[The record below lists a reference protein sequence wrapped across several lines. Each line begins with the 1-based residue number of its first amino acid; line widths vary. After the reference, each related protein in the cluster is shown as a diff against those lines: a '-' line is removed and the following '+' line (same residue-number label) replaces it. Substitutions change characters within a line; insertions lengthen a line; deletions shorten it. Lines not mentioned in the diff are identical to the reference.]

1 MKLHLK
7 INIFSYKAVK
17 YGGGPD
23 ALDGRSHR
31 VETNLKR
38 SSTRYHLCQSGSTGS
53 SKQEC
58 FQRICFF
65 LQKSNFQKRIRRH
78 YQQQMCSGPS
88 VWCWHNSLSKVARF
102 YPGFNE
108 LRWEKQILWLCQ
120 IHIWGNL
127 KHTLYVSWC
136 RNSSAHICAIVYLCH
151 CIFVYLHICDTKHL
165 WPCIWPQSL
174 LWWVL
179 EVECLVVIISK

>member
-31 VETNLKR
+31 VEANLKR
-38 SSTRYHLCQSGSTGS
+38 SSTRYHFCQSGSTGS

-88 VWCWHNSLSKVARF
+88 VWCWHNSLLKVARF
-102 YPGFNE
+102 FTPALMNWDGENKYFGCAKFIFEATWSILYMFPDVAI
-108 LRWEKQILWLCQ
+108 LRL
-120 IHIWGNL
+120 
-127 KHTLYVSWC
+127 TFVPLY
-136 RNSSAHICAIVYLCH
+136 ICVIAYLYI
-151 CIFVYLHICDTKHL
+151 CIFVTQNICDPVYDHNRYCDECWRL
-165 WPCIWPQSL
+165 SVL
-174 LWWVL
+174 LL
-179 EVECLVVIISK
+179 